1 MVSLGHL
8 TLLIMGMHHKS
19 LLIISVRNN
28 GHKTK
33 LKGETKKFLALKAI

>member
-1 MVSLGHL
+1 MVSLGHP
-8 TLLIMGMHHKS
+8 TLLVMGTHHES

-28 GHKTK
+28 GYKTK